1 VKALPLLEPSAP
13 SEVGERPDARYR
25 VEGMDCGSCARTLER
40 VVGGVDGVRSA
51 RVSFGSAS
59 MELWGDAREES
70 VLAAV
75 ARAGFSARPAATR
88 PRVATDVPF
97 WRRDPRAV
105 STCFA
110 ILILAVAVI
119 ASLVSAPRQ
128 VAEPLYL
135 ASMIVG
141 GWPVAR
147 SAAAA
152 LRRRSLDMNVLMA
165 LAAIGAVGVG
175 AYAEGAWVL
184 ELFALGTTLET
195 FALDH
200 TRRSVAAL
208 ADLAPEEARIVEH
221 GVERLVPVDE
231 VAVGTLIV
239 VRPGERLPLD
249 GVIESGVSSLD
260 ESPINGE
267 SVPADRGAGD
277 TVYAG
282 ALNQLGAL
290 VVRTTKVAA
299 DSTIARI
306 VELVEQAQGSRAPS
320 ERLVDRFARIYT
332 PLVVAAALLVATV
345 PALFGADASTWIYR
359 ALALLIVA
367 CPCSLVISIPVAVIS
382 AIGAAARNGVLIK
395 GGEALENLSRI
406 RVVTLDKT
414 GTLTAGTPQLAT
426 IRTLDALDDDEA
438 LRLIASLERHSEH
451 PLAAALVR
459 AAADRGITL
468 ADADEL
474 TALPGRGIDAR
485 LDGRALWAGGP
496 RLAAE
501 RLMATLPPSVAELEA
516 AGETVILLGEADHPL
531 AAFGLRDEPR
541 PEAAAAIVALRRSGA
556 ERIVM
561 LTGDN
566 DAVAR
571 SVAERV
577 GIDEVHASLLPDEK
591 LARVRALEE
600 TTGSVAMVGDGIND
614 APALAAARIGVAMGA
629 AGSAIALDSANVA
642 LMGDDLSR
650 LPMALALARRA
661 VRIMRQNVVAS
672 LLVKGFVVVLVPF
685 GLVTLWMAVA
695 ADMGMSLLVTL
706 NGLRLLR
713 TDRAALRVGD
723 TSAVN
728 ATRIVPSESCSCC
741 APAVASGTEAGNAIP
756 PVALAPS
763 GCTLDAAALSEREH
777 EFRELFARALRRVER
792 HDARSARLVLDAACE
807 AEARDL
813 FAREQECCSFF
824 DFTLAVVDE
833 ALVVDVQVPSE
844 SEALAFLLALAP
856 LPPVRSR

>member
-13 SEVGERPDARYR
+13 PAASGRPDARYR
-25 VEGMDCGSCARTLER
+25 VEGMDCSLCARTLER
-40 VVGGVDGVRSA
+40 AVAGVDGVRSA

-59 MELWGDAREES
+59 LELWGDAQSDS

-75 ARAGFSARPAATR
+75 SRAGFAARPAAMRR
-88 PRVATDVPF
+88 PAAPF

-105 STCFA
+105 STCLAF
-110 ILILAVAVI
+110 LILAVAVV
-119 ASLVSAPRQ
+119 ASLASQPRF

-135 ASMIVG
+135 AAMAVG
-141 GWPVAR
+141 GWPVVR
-147 SAAAA
+147 AALAA
-152 LRRRSLDMNVLMA
+152 LRGRSLDMNVLMA
-165 LAAIGAVGVG
+165 LAALGAVAVG

-184 ELFALGTTLET
+184 VLFALGTTLET

-200 TRRSVAAL
+200 TRRSVEAL
-208 ADLAPEEARIVEH
+208 AELAPEEARVVEH
-221 GVERLVPVDE
+221 GAERLVPVDE
-231 VAVGTLIV
+231 VAVGTLIG

-249 GVIESGVSSLD
+249 GVIESGTSSID

-267 SVPADRGAGD
+267 SVPADRGPGD
-277 TVYAG
+277 AVYAG
-282 ALNQLGAL
+282 SLNQLGAL
-290 VVRTTKVAA
+290 VVRTTQIAA

-332 PLVVAAALLVATV
+332 PLVVVSALLVATV
-345 PALFGADASTWIYR
+345 PALFGADASTWVYR

-395 GGEALENLSRI
+395 GGEALEELAHV
-406 RVVTLDKT
+406 RVVALDKT
-414 GTLTAGTPQLAT
+414 GTLTVGKPRLAT
-426 IRTLDALDDDEA
+426 IRAFDGLDQDEA
-438 LRLIASLERHSEH
+438 LRLAASLERHSEH

-459 AAADRGITL
+459 AAADRGIAL
-468 ADADEL
+468 AGTDHL
-474 TALPGRGIDAR
+474 SALPGRGVDAR
-485 LDGRALWAGGP
+485 LDGRTLWAGGP

-501 RLMATLPPSVAELEA
+501 RLRGPLPSSVAELQA
-516 AGETVILLGEADHPL
+516 QGESVILLGEADRSL

-541 PEAAAAIVALRRSGA
+541 PEAQAAVAALRRSGV

-571 SVAERV
+571 SVADRV
-577 GIDEVHASLLPDEK
+577 GIDELHASLLPDEK
-591 LARVRALEE
+591 LARVRELEE
-600 TTGSVAMVGDGIND
+600 TTGAVAMVGDGIND
-614 APALAAARIGVAMGA
+614 APALAAARVGVAMGA
-629 AGSAIALDSANVA
+629 AGSAVALDSANVA
-642 LMGDDLSR
+642 LMGDDLTR
-650 LPMALALARRA
+650 FPMTLALARRS

-713 TDRAALRVGD
+713 TRQ
-723 TSAVN
+723 
-728 ATRIVPSESCSCC
+728 ATARLVEAGVTPAKRTLQSESCSCC
-741 APAVASGTEAGNAIP
+741 APTVKGDPDAETMST
-756 PVALAPS
+756 PVAHPPS
-763 GCTLDAAALSEREH
+763 GCTLDAAALIERED
-777 EFRELFARALRRVER
+777 EFRKLFVRALQSVER
-792 HDARSARLVLDAACE
+792 PDARSARLVLDIACE
-807 AEARDL
+807 AQARDL
-813 FAREQECCSFF
+813 FAREQECCSLFE
-824 DFTLAVVDE
+824 FTVAVIGE
-833 ALVVDVQVPSE
+833 ALVVDVRVPTD
-844 SEALAFLLALAP
+844 SEAALSFLLALV
-856 LPPVRSR
+856 PPSLARSR